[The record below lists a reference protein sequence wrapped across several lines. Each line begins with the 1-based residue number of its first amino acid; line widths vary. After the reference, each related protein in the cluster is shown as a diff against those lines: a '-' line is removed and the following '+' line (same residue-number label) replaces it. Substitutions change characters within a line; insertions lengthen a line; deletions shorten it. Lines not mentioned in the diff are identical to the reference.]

1 MGDDEIATK
10 AKGMFNDMMTIERH
24 FENAGYRGDTVILGI
39 KELAEFIRFYQ
50 PASLAPVDVDA
61 GLRALDYQRDLAL
74 IFMVA
79 KGSKDY
85 DETIGD
91 RIERVQELILQLKK
105 QNDYLAARGFGGA
118 AWNDDM
124 DAAPKGKTLFVW
136 TGNAEFPCR
145 HEASWRE
152 PTEREYWVSGSDYPD
167 PKEQTFGPEAGW
179 FCDDG
184 LFFKLDGEKF
194 PTHWMPLPPAPKKED

>member
-1 MGDDEIATK
+1 MTNDALINMNKVQKHLKEIA
-10 AKGMFNDMMTIERH
+10 D
-24 FENAGYRGDTVILGI
+24 NARDNGYSHEVEVIQSIQDNLLNFV
-39 KELAEFIRFYQ
+39 EESRTT
-50 PASLAPVDVDA
+50 LAPVDVDA
-61 GLRALDYQRDLAL
+61 GLRALDYQRDLAF

-124 DAAPKGKTLFVW
+124 NAAPDGFELT
-136 TGNAEFPCR
+136 PQ
-145 HEASWRE
+145 
-152 PTEREYWVSGSDYPD
+152 ER
-167 PKEQTFGPEAGW
+167 T
-179 FCDDG
+179 
-184 LFFKLDGEKF
+184 
-194 PTHWMPLPPAPKKED
+194 